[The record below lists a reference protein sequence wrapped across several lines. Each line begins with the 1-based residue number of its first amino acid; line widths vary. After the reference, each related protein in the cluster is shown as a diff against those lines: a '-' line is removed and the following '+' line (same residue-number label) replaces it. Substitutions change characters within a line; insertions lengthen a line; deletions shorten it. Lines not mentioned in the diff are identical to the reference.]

1 MAKKILTL
9 DIGAANIALAEY
21 ELGAKGAL
29 TLVNYGTAALAAPI
43 DTGDAATI
51 LSPALLEL
59 VREKGFKP
67 GDVAVSVAG
76 QMVFPRIAAIP
87 MLGDEEKFEQS
98 IRYEVEQ
105 NVPFPIDE
113 MVCDRQVLGDTPNG
127 DKSVMIVAAKVGQI
141 EAVTDAVAA
150 SGFRPVLV
158 DVAPIAT
165 LSALKASVGEDESSV
180 IVLDIGAK
188 MTSLMIVD
196 GEKVYNRSIPI
207 AGNNISRDIAQAFG
221 VSLEEAEQLKL
232 EKGYV
237 ALGGVVEDED
247 ATADRISKIC
257 RAVMSRLLA
266 EISRSVNF
274 FRSQQGGAAPARL
287 YLTGGTA
294 LLPQTDRFFAESL
307 QIEVEYF
314 NPFEFVGVGPA
325 VDADALATDGALIS
339 PTIGLALHASGQSA
353 YTINLLPPS
362 LVEARAE
369 KAKVPVLAVAAGVLL
384 AALGVG
390 FAAMSHSRDVSSA
403 VEESVQGRISTLKGY
418 EEGLKKA
425 DAAVEAERAKADAL
439 KALVLSRSVP
449 VVRLNAVRGAL
460 ANGMWIEK
468 WEADRVTIRGWKDD
482 LDAIVEKDAAANG
495 GKHRTASEIV
505 VARLKGS
512 AAVDSDGVKISDM
525 SAIGKNGD
533 IEQFTVELKFK

>member
-21 ELGAKGAL
+21 ELGANGAL
-29 TLVNYGTAALAAPI
+29 TLLNYGTAALAAPI

-67 GDVAVSVAG
+67 GDVAVSVSG

-87 MLGDEEKFEQS
+87 AVGGDDKFEQN
-98 IRYEVEQ
+98 IRYEIEQ

-113 MVCDRQVLGDTPNG
+113 MVCDSQVLGDTPNG

-141 EAVTDAVAA
+141 EAITDAVASA
-150 SGFRPVLV
+150 GFRPVLV

-165 LSALKASVGEDESSV
+165 LSALKAANAGDESSV

-188 MTSLMIVD
+188 TTSLMIVEGD
-196 GEKVYNRSIPI
+196 KVYNRSIPI
-207 AGNNISRDIAQAFG
+207 AGNNITREIAQAFG
-221 VSLEEAEQLKL
+221 VSPEEAEQLKL
-232 EKGYV
+232 AKGYV

-247 ATADRISKIC
+247 AEADRISKIC
-257 RAVMSRLLA
+257 RAAMSRLLA

-274 FRSQQGGAAPARL
+274 YRSQQGGGAPVRL
-287 YLTGGTA
+287 YLTGGTS

-314 NPFEFVGVGPA
+314 NPFDFVAVAPS
-325 VDADALATDGALIS
+325 VDAEALSAEGALIS
-339 PTIGLALHASGQSA
+339 PTVGLALHAANASEFA
-353 YTINLLPPS
+353 INLLPPS

-369 KAKVPVLAVAAGVLL
+369 KAKVPVVAAAAGILL
-384 AALGVG
+384 AALAVG
-390 FAAMSHSRDVSSA
+390 FVAMMRSDDVSAA
-403 VEESVQGRISTLKGY
+403 VQESLQSKVSSLKGY
-418 EEGLKKA
+418 EDGLKKA
-425 DAAVEAERAKADAL
+425 NAAVDAAREKADVI
-439 KALVLSRSVP
+439 KALVASRSQP
-449 VVRLNAVRGAL
+449 VLRMNAVRAAL

-468 WEADRVTIRGWKDD
+468 WDDNRVTIRGWKDD
-482 LDAIVEKDAAANG
+482 IDAVVEKDATANG

-512 AAVDSDGVKISDM
+512 AAIDPEGVKISDM